1 VIGDKEM
8 ESSDRGG
15 LLSAGGILSIIV
27 GVFELIVGIMLAIT
41 MASGMVFWT
50 ALPWGGLDF
59 RHGFAFGGFAPT
71 TTIVIIIGIVLLVLG
86 ILALIGGISAIKR
99 RSFGMS
105 VLGAIC
111 ALLPINVLGLLAVVF
126 VSLAKGEFNKDD

>member
-1 VIGDKEM
+1 M

-27 GVFELIVGIMLAIT
+27 GACEVIAGTMFIVS
-41 MASGMVFWT
+41 MAFGTSLWE
-50 ALPWGGLDF
+50 ACPWGGQDIS
-59 RHGFAFGGFAPT
+59 RWFASGSYGLT
-71 TTIVIIIGIVLLVLG
+71 LTVMIIIGIALLVLG

-105 VLGAIC
+105 MLGAIC
-111 ALLPINVLGLLAVVF
+111 ALIPINMLGLFAVIF
-126 VSLAKGEFNKDD
+126 VSLAKGEFAKEE